1 MKNIISITLF
11 LLFIV
16 ITNAQEVKPK
26 FEKQNGLTKATYY
39 YDNGAIKEVGF
50 FKNEKLHDKWI
61 SYNKEGDITT
71 IAIYN
76 NGKKDGK
83 WYVVTNDSIKELTY
97 KSNKLIK
104 IKNVKGTELSY
115 I

>member
-11 LLFIV
+11 LLFV
-16 ITNAQEVKPK
+16 VTAYAQEVQPK
-26 FEKQNGLTKATYY
+26 FEKQAGLTKATYY
-39 YDNGAIKEVGF
+39 YGNGAVKEVGF
-50 FKNEKLHDKWI
+50 FKDNKLHNKWV
-61 SYNKEGDITT
+61 SYSKEGDITT
-71 IAIYN
+71 IAMYN

-83 WYVVTNDSIKELTY
+83 WYVIVNDSIKELTY

-104 IKNVKGTELSY
+104 IETVKGTELSY